1 MWLMGQGF
9 VRIKFLE
16 KWEKLKEEGADFDFL
31 QKKIFS
37 RFFFYKI
44 FKVINK

>member
-31 QKKIFS
+31 QKKN
-37 RFFFYKI
+37 I
-44 FKVINK
+44 FKVFFLQNFQGY